1 KMVDKHIDELKR
13 QLKHSGSS
21 VFSYVQVWN
30 SYASTFFSSNFGESA
45 NCFGRQHVDD
55 MLATHQRIQQEAFL
69 DGGAGQHS
77 NLIQHLQQIIAER
90 FDTSN
95 IPDGYF
101 FFPSELGGL
110 EIQSPFITLLQLRDT
125 VVSDFPELF
134 SDVFAAEKAAY
145 LSAKKTFEDGKVQRR
160 YGKVLDPEFRPQD
173 HETFFSH
180 EEYSKFRETLPAS
193 YTENLVDVW
202 NRLLQKPSESAVDL
216 NRYDA
221 VCSALDN
228 INVYSGKIAAFH
240 VMSAYW
246 KWIAVV
252 YGPELIERFGG
263 LNIVDAGLLPMGM
276 AELYR
281 GERVKW
287 QE

>member
-1 KMVDKHIDELKR
+1 MVDKHIGELKR

-21 VFSYVQVWN
+21 VLNFVQVWN
-30 SYASTFFSSNFGESA
+30 
-45 NCFGRQHVDD
+45 
-55 MLATHQRIQQEAFL
+55 
-69 DGGAGQHS
+69 
-77 NLIQHLQQIIAER
+77 
-90 FDTSN
+90 
-95 IPDGYF
+95 
-101 FFPSELGGL
+101 SELGGL

-125 VVSDFPELF
+125 VISDFPKLF

-145 LSAKKTFEDGKVQRR
+145 LFAKKTFEDGKVQRR

-173 HETFFSH
+173 HGTFFSY

-193 YTENLVDVW
+193 YG
-202 NRLLQKPSESAVDL
+202 ESL
-216 NRYDA
+216 R
-221 VCSALDN
+221 
-228 INVYSGKIAAFH
+228 FFM
-240 VMSAYW
+240 MSAYW
-246 KWIAVV
+246 KWVAVV

-263 LNIVDAGLLPMGM
+263 LKIVDAGLLPMGM